1 MFGVH
6 FAKLQYIVL
15 LIAPLALASPFTV
28 KRSQLPS
35 PLHERN
41 ETCTGY
47 YNFGI
52 SNIDVIE
59 QRSADKDTIY
69 LSASLV
75 VGEDTYTITKYYGK
89 HGKGSFVPDILFQN
103 IPVAGD
109 QIAILAYLAINDGHG
124 SIMGNEYTLGN
135 NTLTLAQ
142 NGYDNV
148 QNQPQDDILEILI
161 EVIGM
166 TFARIIRFLFSVV
179 EEAIDLFTQGC
190 DGWLAAGVHGFTGE
204 QICSGS
210 VTLSG
215 DDTCNG
221 AEDEELFG
229 FIPGVV
235 CNTQRSIYEISW
247 FAEISDGLGNK
258 TLPGAYF
265 NKASIQRIISGWIF
279 GTLIVALY
287 IYFS

>member
-1 MFGVH
+1 MFRGC
-6 FAKLQYIVL
+6 FGKLQYLVL
-15 LIAPLALASPFTV
+15 LATSFAAASPFIA
-28 KRSQLPS
+28 KRSQLPG

-41 ETCTGY
+41 ATCTGY

-52 SNIDVIE
+52 SNIDVIQ

-75 VGEDTYTITKYYGK
+75 VGDLTYTTTKYYGK
-89 HGKGSFVPDILFQN
+89 HGKGSVVPNILFQN
-103 IPVAGD
+103 IPVASD
-109 QIAILAYLAINDGHG
+109 QIAILAYIAINDGHG
-124 SIMGNEYTLGN
+124 SIMTNEYTLGN
-135 NTLTLAQ
+135 NTLSLAQ
-142 NGYDNV
+142 KGYDNV
-148 QNQPQDDILEILI
+148 QNQPQESIAQVIAEI
-161 EVIGM
+161 IGM
-166 TFARIIRFLFSVV
+166 TFARVIKFLLSIV
-179 EEAIDLFTQGC
+179 EEAVDLFTQGC

-204 QICSGS
+204 QICTGS

-215 DDTCNG
+215 SDTSSG

-235 CNTQRSIYEISW
+235 CNIKQSVYEISW
-247 FAEISDGLGNK
+247 FTEISDGLGNK

-265 NKASIQRIISGWIF
+265 NKSSVQRIISGWIF